1 MLTEPEI
8 IDLTRSMLWVSF
20 IISVPILTVALITGL
35 AIGLF
40 QALTSIQEMTL
51 TFVPKVAAMAITFWI
66 TMGFMSGEI
75 IELFQSRIIP
85 IIGGG

>member
-1 MLTEPEI
+1 MTEAEI
-8 IDLTRSMLWVSF
+8 IDLTRSMLWISF

-35 AIGLF
+35 VIGLF
-40 QALTSIQEMTL
+40 QALTSVQEMTL
-51 TFVPKVAAMAITFWI
+51 TFVPKVAAMAATFWA
-66 TMGFMSGEI
+66 TMGFMAGEI

>member
-1 MLTEPEI
+1 MTEPEI
-8 IDLTRSMLWVSF
+8 IDLTRSMLWVCF

-35 AIGLF
+35 VIGLF

-51 TFVPKVAAMAITFWI
+51 TFVPKLAAMAVAFWI
-66 TMGFMSGEI
+66 TMGFMAGEI

-85 IIGGG
+85 LIGGG

>member
-1 MLTEPEI
+1 MTEPEI
-8 IDLTRSMLWVSF
+8 IDMIRTMLWICF

-40 QALTSIQEMTL
+40 QALTSVQEMTL
-51 TFVPKVAAMAITFWI
+51 TFVPKLAAMAITFWV
-66 TMGFMSGEI
+66 TVGFMSGEI